1 MVNLLSRFSSHASE
15 LCGSFWRKVIMI
27 LSHIYRGI
35 ERCNVGKGDTVLFW
49 KDLWEDQ
56 VMTDQCPHLHSFS
69 IKMIFQSQI
78 FVMLLTSPSPSVWRS
93 KSRMAIRTGFN
104 RWSSRSKWYCR
115 WMAIYMEQ
123 VVLLK
128 AVLQILFQD
137 QRATCTFSMD
147 LENES
152 MA

>member
-69 IKMIFQSQI
+69 INDDISVSDFCDVADLSISLCLKKQI
-78 FVMLLTSPSPSVWRS
+78 KNGNQNGL
-93 KSRMAIRTGFN
+93 
-104 RWSSRSKWYCR
+104 
-115 WMAIYMEQ
+115 
-123 VVLLK
+123 
-128 AVLQILFQD
+128 
-137 QRATCTFSMD
+137 
-147 LENES
+147 
-152 MA
+152 